1 MLIEKDGIKYNIKN
15 EIQLTAFLNSGWR
28 KIEPEDTEPLE
39 SPMNLYGLTKEQLLE
54 LAKQRGLDISHV
66 KTKEQIVSL
75 LKNA

>member
-15 EIQLTAFLNSGWR
+15 KIQLTAFLNSGWR